1 MAVNPATGVD
11 SLAHCLHQIDL
22 ILVMTVN
29 PGFGGQAFIP
39 EMLPKI
45 EQVATMIGNRDIQLQ
60 VDGGIT
66 AKTAP
71 LVKQA
76 GANNL
81 VAGSA
86 IFGAKEG
93 YSEAIAALRQS

>member
-1 MAVNPATGVD
+1 
-11 SLAHCLHQIDL
+11 
-22 ILVMTVN
+22 MTVN
-29 PGFGGQAFIP
+29 PGFGGQKFIS

-45 EQVATMIGNRDIQLQ
+45 SQVAEMIEGRDIQLQ

-66 AKTAP
+66 AQTAP
-71 LVKQA
+71 LARQA

-86 IFGAKEG
+86 IFGAAEG
-93 YSEAIAALRQS
+93 YQAAITALRNN